1 MSNRSAQIKAWKF
14 ANHKPDSG
22 RREIM
27 MLSPTLCGA
36 DSRADGDVAIDS
48 RLLDEPPL
56 PLTRRSW
63 YVPVKAVVEWIAALV
78 LLVVVSPLLC
88 ILAALVQLTSPGPA
102 LYTQTRLG
110 LRGRLYRICK
120 LRTMRH
126 DAEVHSGP
134 VWAAKD
140 DVRVTPL
147 GRFLRDSHLDELP
160 QLWNVLRGDM
170 ALIGPRPERPEIAAR
185 VATRVPGFYH
195 RLRVRPGITG
205 LAQMLLPADDPND
218 NNCRGVRH
226 KLAHDLLYVRELSPM
241 LDLRILAGTWCYFIG
256 GKIGRLRRRILRPH
270 AIPLSAELPIAAAVL
285 AEDSEVNVN
294 AA

>member
-14 ANHKPDSG
+14 ANHEPDSG

-27 MLSPTLCGA
+27 MLSPTVCSA
-36 DSRADGDVAIDS
+36 DARVDGDVAIDS
-48 RLLDEPPL
+48 RFLDQSPP
-56 PLTRRSW
+56 PQTRRSW
-63 YVPVKAVVEWIAALV
+63 YIPIKAALEWIAALV

-88 ILAALVQLTSPGPA
+88 ILAALVKLTSAGPA

-110 LRGRLYRICK
+110 LRGRMYRICK

-126 DAEVHSGP
+126 DAEAHSGP

-140 DVRVTPL
+140 DVRVTSL
-147 GRFLRDSHLDELP
+147 GRFLRASHLDELP

-185 VATRVPGFYH
+185 VATRVHGFYH

-205 LAQMLLPADDPND
+205 LAQMLLPADDPGD
-218 NNCRGVRH
+218 NNYRGVRH

-256 GKIGRLRRRILRPH
+256 GRIGRLRRKILHPH
-270 AIPLSAELPIAAAVL
+270 SIPLDIEPQIVSAAL
-285 AEDSEVNVN
+285 AEESEVNVN